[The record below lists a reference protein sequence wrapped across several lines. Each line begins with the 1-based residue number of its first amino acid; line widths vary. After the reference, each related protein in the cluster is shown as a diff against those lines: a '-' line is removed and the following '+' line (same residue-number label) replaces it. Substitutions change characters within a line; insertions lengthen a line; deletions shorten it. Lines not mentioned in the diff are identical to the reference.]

1 MSFTSRNGRE
11 TGRKL
16 QTGQQS
22 ALEAIKRQRAGGSA
36 LDAVTIE
43 AAKEIYEVVDDDEFE
58 RRQRKARRESF
69 VEEDGGEIIFQASYS
84 SAPHCV
90 FTSLLPSQISMAM
103 AIASTLLAT
112 MTKVRFSP
120 ALSP

>member
-16 QTGQQS
+16 QNGQQS

-43 AAKEIYEVVDDDEFE
+43 AAKEIYEEIDYDEIE
-58 RRQRKARRESF
+58 RRQRKARREGF
-69 VEEDGGEIIFQASYS
+69 VEEDAGNR
-84 SAPHCV
+84 SATFFLLQFC
-90 FTSLLPSQISMAM
+90 TSLCQCLIYHRRLCRLRRQRVPCWRQQ
-103 AIASTLLAT
+103 
-112 MTKVRFSP
+112 
-120 ALSP
+120 